1 MEKTKKM
8 LNRDAQQIARLLQRC
23 VETAYVT
30 RTSPAWQAFLAYID
44 SIIQK
49 GTMDV
54 VVPERRRGAC
64 GAAASASGDFRS
76 HSFLSISPSLHF
88 SLSLSHSHSH
98 PITRPPLGFLLACR
112 PIGNGP
118 SVSGARFQGR
128 RGSGQWSGSCPHREG
143 GAVKQHHR
151 QHPTSAKWG
160 AGRHNHRR

>member
-76 HSFLSISPSLHF
+76 HSFLSISPSLVVCTRIADHLPVRSVQITVF
-88 SLSLSHSHSH
+88 SLEL
-98 PITRPPLGFLLACR
+98 
-112 PIGNGP
+112 
-118 SVSGARFQGR
+118 
-128 RGSGQWSGSCPHREG
+128 
-143 GAVKQHHR
+143 
-151 QHPTSAKWG
+151 
-160 AGRHNHRR
+160 